1 MRFDWSR
8 QLETY
13 NYIGVWLFCF
23 WGLVVKEQRLT
34 NEVTKKVVSYFR
46 GGKNHR
52 AVYTTKVHLTYPLR
66 SKTDFQFFN
75 NPHSF
80 LEYQTDW

>member
-23 WGLVVKEQRLT
+23 WGLVVKEQTLT
-34 NEVTKKVVSYFR
+34 NEVTKKVVSYLR
-46 GGKNHR
+46 GEKNHR
-52 AVYTTKVHLTYPLR
+52 AV
-66 SKTDFQFFN
+66 
-75 NPHSF
+75 
-80 LEYQTDW
+80 